1 MEFKAYTTEGC
12 FYCTQ
17 LKKLFERAN
26 VNCEYIAVGTEIS
39 KEEFLRSYPDMKGY
53 PFVLVNDIPIG
64 GLTETA
70 KYLLDNKLVA
80 AK

>member
-26 VNCEYIAVGTEIS
+26 IQCEFIQVGVDIE
-39 KEEFLRSYPDMKGY
+39 KELLLKEYPDQKGY
-53 PFVLVNDIPIG
+53 PFVLVNGIPIG

-70 KYLLDNKLVA
+70 KYFLDNNLVS
-80 AK
+80 KK